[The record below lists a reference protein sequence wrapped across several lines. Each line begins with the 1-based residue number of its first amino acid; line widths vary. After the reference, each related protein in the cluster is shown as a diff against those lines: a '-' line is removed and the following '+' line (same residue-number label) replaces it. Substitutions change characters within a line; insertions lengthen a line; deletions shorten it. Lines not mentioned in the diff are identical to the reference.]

1 MEENTQGQ
9 EPVQEQI
16 PAQETAPTPEGT
28 SQPVSPKKSG
38 NMKKR
43 AITGILYVLVLL
55 AFFALK
61 LFVWVPAERLGDG
74 SGLRVGML
82 FFDLLIVAF
91 GVVGTWEMLR
101 AFKDKLHGSQ
111 KTIVTIFS
119 ILVVVTYAVS
129 DFVFADVFGIR
140 LPEETGIDGIVSMV
154 RGRNYSLHITFVVF
168 MAGICA
174 LFGLLV
180 FAHEKVSLESTGCA
194 LLSYIYPS
202 FFLLVLSVCNH
213 LEKYSELALR
223 FVFVICPCA
232 DTFAF
237 IFGKSFGKKL
247 PAKMA
252 PHVSPKKTIIGGFGG
267 LLGGAIGAVIIFFA
281 SYGISLLD
289 DAGIVA
295 SLRWDLSIDAPNIIF
310 YIALGILTSAFS
322 QFGDL
327 VESAIK
333 RKVGIKDMGKILP
346 GHGGILDRIDSALY
360 AGPIV
365 CVVMV
370 VRIMIFH

>member
-1 MEENTQGQ
+1 MEENTVETQPSQ
-9 EPVQEQI
+9 AAA
-16 PAQETAPTPEGT
+16 PAQEPAAQEPAAQAAPP
-28 SQPVSPKKSG
+28 PKKLS
-38 NMKKR
+38 NLKKR
-43 AITGILYVLVLL
+43 AITGILYVLVLVG
-55 AFFALK
+55 FFVLK
-61 LFVWVPAERLGDG
+61 LFVWVPAERLGEG
-74 SGLRVGML
+74 KGLRVGML
-82 FFDLLIVAF
+82 LFDLLIVFLA
-91 GVVGTWEMLR
+91 VVGTWEMLR

-119 ILVVVTYAVS
+119 ILVILTYSVS

-154 RGRNYSLHITFVVF
+154 RGRNYSLHFTFVVF

-174 LFGLLV
+174 LFALLV
-180 FAHEKVSLESTGCA
+180 FAHEKVSLESTGRA

-213 LEKYSELALR
+213 LEKYSELSLL

-232 DTFAF
+232 DTLAF
-237 IFGKSFGKKL
+237 CFGKTLGKKL

-252 PHVSPKKTIIGGFGG
+252 PSVSPKKTLIGGFGG
-267 LLGGAIGAVIIFFA
+267 LIGGAIGAVIIFFA
-281 SYGISLLD
+281 CYGISLLD

-295 SLRWDLSIDAPNIIF
+295 NLGWSITIDAPNILF

-333 RKVGIKDMGKILP
+333 RKLDIKDMGRILP
-346 GHGGILDRIDSALY
+346 GHGGILDRIDSTLY

-365 CVVMV
+365 CLVMV
-370 VRIMIFH
+370 LRIMIFH